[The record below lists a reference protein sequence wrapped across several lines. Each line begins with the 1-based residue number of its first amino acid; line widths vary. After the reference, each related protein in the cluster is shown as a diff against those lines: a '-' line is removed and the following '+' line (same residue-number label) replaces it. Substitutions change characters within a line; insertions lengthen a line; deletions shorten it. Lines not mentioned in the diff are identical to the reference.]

1 MRRIVYISTADGL
14 AAEDLQELVESA
26 QRNNAERDIT
36 GFLIYNGRNFLQ
48 LIEGPQAALMSL
60 MATLARDPRHSG
72 MLKLI
77 DEPITKRSC
86 PNWSMHRMRLGHD
99 LTARRATIAAELP
112 VPISLQARQL
122 VENFAAL
129 N

>member
-1 MRRIVYISTADGL
+1 MRRVVYISTATGL
-14 AAEDLQELVESA
+14 SAEEVDRLVESA
-26 QRNNAERDIT
+26 QRNNAERGIS

-48 LIEGPQAALMSL
+48 LIEGEQAALMSL

-72 MLKLI
+72 MLILI
-77 DEPITKRSC
+77 DEPIDARSC
-86 PNWSMHRMRLGHD
+86 PTWSMHHMPLSLD
-99 LTARRATIAAELP
+99 IAVRRDSIRSGLP
-112 VPISLQARQL
+112 EPISPYARQL